1 MKNNILYIYMDTYTL
16 KKSNRKGKRFVIE
29 MPKFGHSHHFG
40 SDIGKTFIDH
50 KDEKKKSNW
59 IARHKVN
66 KNWNDK
72 HSAIYHSRKLLW
84 NEDTLTKSIKK
95 YEKEHNIKIKN
106 ET

>member
-1 MKNNILYIYMDTYTL
+1 MDTYIL

-29 MPKFGHSHHFG
+29 MPQYKHSHHFG

-50 KDEKKKSNW
+50 KDEKKKSAW